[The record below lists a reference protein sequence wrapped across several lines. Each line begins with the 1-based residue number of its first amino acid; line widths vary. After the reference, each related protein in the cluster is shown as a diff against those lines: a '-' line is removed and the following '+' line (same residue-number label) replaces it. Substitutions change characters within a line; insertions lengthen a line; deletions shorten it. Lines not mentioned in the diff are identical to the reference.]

1 MSLGLPE
8 NSEEVESRIKVDVA
22 REAPDSNPYL
32 ANSWLGSILT
42 AFGRRLFDFYRDLSR
57 TVEQLFPD
65 SVFLTDF
72 IIRWANI
79 YGKTQQAASASNG
92 NIVATGVAA
101 SIIPL
106 GTIFASNG
114 NEYSSTISATISD
127 NLISV
132 SSITR
137 SGNTATVT
145 TASDH
150 GLASNVPVT
159 ISGANQT
166 EYNLTDVEITVTGL
180 NTFTY
185 QVTGSPT
192 TPATGTILAAY
203 TSASVSVESVLEG
216 QDKNLE
222 ADSPL
227 TLQSPIAGVDNELR
241 VDFGQI
247 GGGTDIESLESLQT
261 RTLDKIQNPVAHFN
275 VADIKDKAREVPGV
289 TRVFV
294 DEAGTVIGNVS
305 VTSINRVGQIATVI
319 TAAAH
324 GFDDGQRTGISGA
337 DQAEYNVTN
346 TSIIVID
353 STTFAYVVTGSPVTP
368 ATGTIIAESSIALG
382 RVQVY
387 FMRDNDDDPIPS
399 SSEAQ
404 DVKDELNEIR
414 PANTAEQDLI
424 VSPPTAITVDFTF
437 TNITPDTST
446 MRSAITANLNQF
458 FTEST
463 EVGSDLDEDAY
474 RSAIINTV
482 DTETGQRL
490 QTFTLSAPSGDIT
503 AESGEIPI
511 LGAVTYP

>member
-32 ANSWLGSILT
+32 ANSWLGSFLT

-65 SVFLTDF
+65 SAFLTDF
-72 IIRWANI
+72 IIRWGAI
-79 YGKTQQAASASNG
+79 FGKTQQAASASNG
-92 NIVATGVAA
+92 NAVATGTAGSVI
-101 SIIPL
+101 SIGAIL
-106 GTIFASNG
+106 SSNG
-114 NEYSSTISATISD
+114 NEYASTAPATISD
-127 NLISV
+127 NIISV

-137 SGNTATVT
+137 SGDTAIVT

-159 ISGANQT
+159 ISGAIQT
-166 EYNLTDVEITVTGL
+166 EYNLTDAEITVTGL

-185 QVTGSPT
+185 QVTGSPV
-192 TPATGTILAAY
+192 TPATGTIQAAY
-203 TSASVSVESVLEG
+203 TSASVAIESVLEG

-227 TLQSPIAGVDNELR
+227 TLQSPIAGVDNELK

-247 GGGTDIESLESLQT
+247 GGGTDQESLESLQA
-261 RTLDKIQNPVAHFN
+261 RTLNKIQSPIAHFN
-275 VADIKDKAREVPGV
+275 AADIKDKAREVPGV

-294 DEAGTVIGNVS
+294 NEAGDIVG
-305 VTSINRVGQIATVI
+305 SISISSITRNGQIATVV
-319 TAAAH
+319 TSSAH

-353 STTFAYVVTGSPVTP
+353 STTFSYVVPGSPVTP
-368 ATGTIIAESSIALG
+368 ATGAINAEASIALG

-399 SSEAQ
+399 ASEVQ
-404 DVKDELNEIR
+404 DVKDELNLIR

-424 VSPPTAITVDFTF
+424 VNSPSPITVDFNF
-437 TNITPDTST
+437 TSVTPDTST
-446 MRSAITANLNQF
+446 MRAAITANLDQF
-458 FTEST
+458 FAEST

-503 AESGEIPI
+503 AQSNEIPI
-511 LGAVTYP
+511 LGTVSYP

>member
-65 SVFLTDF
+65 SAFLTDF
-72 IIRWANI
+72 IIRWGAI
-79 YGKTQQAASASNG
+79 YGKTQQAASPANG

-114 NEYSSTISATISD
+114 NEYSSIISATISD
-127 NLISV
+127 NVISV

-137 SGNTATVT
+137 SGTTATVT
-145 TASDH
+145 TVSDH

-159 ISGANQT
+159 ISGANQS
-166 EYNLTDVEITVTGL
+166 EYNLTDAEITVTGL

-192 TPATGTILAAY
+192 TPATGTIQAAY
-203 TSASVSVESVLEG
+203 TSASVAIESVLEG
-216 QDKNLE
+216 QDKNLI

-247 GGGTDIESLESLQT
+247 GGGTDQESLESLQT
-261 RTLDKIQNPVAHFN
+261 RTLDKIQNPAAHFN

-294 DEAGTVIGNVS
+294 DEAGDVVGTVS
-305 VTSINRVGQIATVI
+305 VTSINRIGQVATVV
-319 TAAAH
+319 TATDH
-324 GFDDGQRTGISGA
+324 GFSDGQRTTISGA
-337 DQAEYNVTN
+337 VEVEYNVIN
-346 TSIIVID
+346 ASIIIID
-353 STTFAYVVTGSPVTP
+353 ATTFSYIVSGSPSTP
-368 ATGTIIAESSIALG
+368 ATGTIISSTSVPLG
-382 RVQVY
+382 QCIVY
-387 FMRDNDDDPIPS
+387 FMRDDDDNPIPS
-399 SSEAQ
+399 GSEVQ
-404 DVKDELNEIR
+404 DVKDELNLIR
-414 PANTAEQDLI
+414 PANTSEVDLI
-424 VSPPTAITVDFTF
+424 VNSPIAIVVDFTF
-437 TNITPDTST
+437 TDISPDTST
-446 MRSAITANLNQF
+446 MRSAITANLDQF

-490 QTFTLSAPSGDIT
+490 QSFVLSAPTGDIVVQ
-503 AESGEIPI
+503 SSEIPI
-511 LGAVTYP
+511 IGLIVYP

>member
-1 MSLGLPE
+1 MSLGTPD
-8 NSEEVESRIKVDVA
+8 NSEEVESRLKVDVA

-32 ANSWLGSILT
+32 ANSWLVSILT
-42 AFGRRLFDFYRDLSR
+42 AIGRRLFDFYRDLSR
-57 TVEQLFPD
+57 TIEQLFPD
-65 SVFLTDF
+65 SAFLTDF
-72 IIRWANI
+72 IVRWGAI
-79 YGKTQQAASASNG
+79 YGKQQQPASSSNG
-92 NIVATGVAA
+92 NAVATGVAG
-101 SIIPL
+101 STIPL
-106 GTIFASNG
+106 GAILASNG
-114 NEYSSTISATISD
+114 NEYSSASSSTISD
-127 NLISV
+127 NVISIT
-132 SSITR
+132 SITR
-137 SGNTATVT
+137 SGTTATVT
-145 TASDH
+145 TAGNH

-159 ISGANQT
+159 MSGAVET
-166 EYNLTDVEITVTGL
+166 DYNVTDAEITVTGL
-180 NTFTY
+180 DTFTY

-192 TPATGTILAAY
+192 TPATGTIQAAY
-203 TSASVSVESVLEG
+203 TSASVSIESVLEG

-222 ADSPL
+222 AESPL
-227 TLQSPIAGVDNELR
+227 TLQSPIAGIDNELR
-241 VDFGQI
+241 VDYGQI
-247 GGGTDIESLESLQT
+247 GGGTDQESLESLQA

-275 VADIKDKAREVPGV
+275 SSDIKDKAREVPGV

-294 DEAGTVIGNVS
+294 DEAGTVVGSVA
-305 VTSINRVGQIATVI
+305 VTSINRAGQIATVV
-319 TAAAH
+319 TATPH

-346 TSIIVID
+346 TALIVID
-353 STTFAYVVTGSPVTP
+353 NVTFAYVVTGSPITP

-399 SSEAQ
+399 ASEAQ
-404 DVKDELNEIR
+404 DVKDELNLIR

-424 VSPPTAITVDFTF
+424 VSPPTAVVVDFTF

-446 MRSAITANLNQF
+446 MRSAITANLDQY

-490 QTFTLSAPSGDIT
+490 QSFTLSVPSGDIT
-503 AESGEIPI
+503 TQSNEIPI
-511 LGAVTYP
+511 LGAVSYP

>member
-32 ANSWLGSILT
+32 ANSWLGSMLI

-65 SVFLTDF
+65 SAFLTDF
-72 IIRWANI
+72 IIRWGSI
-79 YGKTQQAASASNG
+79 FGKQQQPASSSNG
-92 NIVATGVAA
+92 NAVATGVAG
-101 SIIPL
+101 STIPL
-106 GTIFASNG
+106 GTILASDG
-114 NEYSSTISATISD
+114 NEYSVTTSAAISD
-127 NLISV
+127 NSISV
-132 SSITR
+132 SSIAR

-159 ISGANQT
+159 ISGAVET
-166 EYNLTDVEITVTGL
+166 DYNLIDAEITVTGL

-185 QVTGSPT
+185 QVAGSPS
-192 TPATGTILAAY
+192 TPATGTILADY
-203 TSASVSVESVLEG
+203 TSASVAIESSLEG
-216 QDKNLE
+216 QDKNLI

-241 VDFGQI
+241 VDYGQI
-247 GGGTDIESLESLQT
+247 GGGTDQESLASLQE

-275 VADIKDKAREVPGV
+275 VADIKDKAREVAGV

-294 DEAGTVIGNVS
+294 DEAGDVVGSIA
-305 VTSINRVGQIATVI
+305 VTSINRNGQIATVV

-346 TSIIVID
+346 TTLIVID
-353 STTFAYVVTGSPVTP
+353 SVTFAYVITGSPVSP
-368 ATGTIIAESSIALG
+368 ATGTIIAEASIALG

-399 SSEAQ
+399 ASEAQ
-404 DVKDELNEIR
+404 DVKDELNLIR

-424 VSPPTAITVDFTF
+424 VSPPTAVVVDYNFTS
-437 TNITPDTST
+437 ISPDTST
-446 MRSAITANLNQF
+446 MRSAITANLEQF

-463 EVGSDLDEDAY
+463 EVGLDLDEDAY

-482 DTETGQRL
+482 DTETGQKL
-490 QTFTLSAPSGDIT
+490 QSFTLSVPSGDIAT
-503 AESGEIPI
+503 QSNEIPV
-511 LGAVTYP
+511 LGAVAYP